1 MDALTSANTTFS
13 LDLFKKLSEYNP
25 TGNIFFS
32 PLSISAALAM
42 ISMGAK
48 GKTAEQVSK
57 VLHFDAV
64 KDVHSNF
71 QTLNAQI
78 NKKAGSSYTLNLA
91 NRLFGEK
98 TFDFLSGFLSSLQSL
113 YQAKLGTVDFLTAHE
128 AARKEINAWVSE
140 QTKGKIPEVLSQGTV
155 STTTK
160 LVLVNALYFKG
171 DWAEK
176 FNSEQTTEV
185 PFRLSKNEQ
194 KTVKM
199 MYQKKKFP
207 FNYVPEINCRIVEL
221 PYVDDELSM
230 IIILPDSIDD
240 DTTGLQKLER
250 ELTVE
255 KFQEWTQPEHMSRI
269 DVHVHLPK
277 FKLEDE
283 YKLKPVLSTLGMV
296 DIFNAGSA
304 DLSGMSGSQ
313 NLFLSEV
320 VHKTFVEVNEEGT
333 EAAAATASMIEM
345 MCLRPE
351 EEFKAD
357 HPFLFFIRHN
367 ITRNILFA
375 GRYSSP

>member
-13 LDLFKKLSEYNP
+13 LDLFRKLSECNP

-42 ISMGAK
+42 ISIGAK
-48 GKTAEQVSK
+48 GKTAEQVLK

-78 NKKAGSSYTLNLA
+78 NKKSGSSYTLNLA

-98 TFDFLSGFLSSLQSL
+98 TFDFLPGFLSSLQNL
-113 YQAKLGTVDFLTAHE
+113 YEAKLGTVDFLTAYE

-140 QTKGKIPEVLSQGTV
+140 QTKGKIPELLTEGSVDA
-155 STTTK
+155 TTK

-176 FNSEQTTEV
+176 FNVEQTTEA

-199 MYQKKKFP
+199 MYQKKKLP
-207 FNYVPEINCRIVEL
+207 FNYVPEINSRILEL
-221 PYVDDELSM
+221 SYMNNELSM
-230 IIILPDSIDD
+230 IIMLPDSIDD

-255 KFQEWTQPEHMSRI
+255 KFQEWTQPEHMNHI

-277 FKLEDE
+277 FKLDDS
-283 YKLKPVLSTLGMV
+283 YKLKPILSTLGMV

-304 DLSGMSGSQ
+304 DLSGMSGSP

-333 EAAAATASMIEM
+333 EAAAATAGMIM
-345 MCLRPE
+345 LMCLLPE